1 MKINDFLT
9 EISEE
14 LELDDV
20 LAIDAKFQEM
30 EEWDS
35 MGVMI
40 LIGYVSDNFD
50 VVLTANDL
58 KELPTFEAIVNKIG
72 NEKFD

>member
-40 LIGYVSDNFD
+40 LIGYISDNFD